1 MLLLIDKPLFFFIN
15 LVRRKALRK
24 WACGGQRNGV
34 IWSATGKDKTES
46 DFPLG
51 SEVAIPEFNPT
62 QKEGELEWG
71 EGQRKLLRTDSTN
84 LALWTGSLKYAMR
97 YALAFLI
104 YWSWPPMEITL
115 LNVGLRKNLAT
126 LKGFWICDDE
136 SELKIKHLR
145 WGFGDSAYLAA
156 SHSIRVSF
164 WTHSTNALPGTC
176 LQFMLCN
183 VRELCLQH
191 HSSDDTALSYDCHCF
206 LYCAYKV
213 SFPCRNIMV

>member
-1 MLLLIDKPLFFFIN
+1 MSVWRAEEWGHLK
-15 LVRRKALRK
+15 
-24 WACGGQRNGV
+24 CHGQGQDR
-34 IWSATGKDKTES
+34 ES

-51 SEVAIPEFNPT
+51 SEVTIPEFNPT

-136 SELKIKHLR
+136 NELKIKHLR
-145 WGFGDSAYLAA
+145 WGFGDSAYLSCITQHPGLVLNSQYKCFAG
-156 SHSIRVSF
+156 HMPSI
-164 WTHSTNALPGTC
+164 HAMQCEG
-176 LQFMLCN
+176 
-183 VRELCLQH
+183 
-191 HSSDDTALSYDCHCF
+191 ALSATPQ
-206 LYCAYKV
+206 LRRYCSKLRLSLFFV
-213 SFPCRNIMV
+213 LCIQSFFSLQKHNGLIPGNKYLLFS